1 MLAKQEVDTVSPVS
15 FSVSQR
21 KCHSRRKVAFAS
33 TIRAH
38 VGMHWSIQFSYSQI
52 GMLGAIHVEPMI
64 FNASRDIDRDPVYS
78 EGGIQCYKDPDEV
91 PIVPSILT
99 SSKTP
104 SDRFLSYYSATASKM
119 LQLPSF
125 LAALALAVSS
135 VEAGCYGSGANW
147 SSWVGGERKDE
158 RAHVRNMC
166 KGYTDGSG
174 YHQGALQDVRAQLCR

>member
-21 KCHSRRKVAFAS
+21 KCYSRRKVAFAS
-33 TIRAH
+33 TIRAR
-38 VGMHWSIQFSYSQI
+38 VGMHWSIQSSYSPI
-52 GMLGAIHVEPMI
+52 GMLGAIHGEPMF

-104 SDRFLSYYSATASKM
+104 SD
-119 LQLPSF
+119 
-125 LAALALAVSS
+125 
-135 VEAGCYGSGANW
+135 
-147 SSWVGGERKDE
+147 
-158 RAHVRNMC
+158 
-166 KGYTDGSG
+166 
-174 YHQGALQDVRAQLCR
+174 